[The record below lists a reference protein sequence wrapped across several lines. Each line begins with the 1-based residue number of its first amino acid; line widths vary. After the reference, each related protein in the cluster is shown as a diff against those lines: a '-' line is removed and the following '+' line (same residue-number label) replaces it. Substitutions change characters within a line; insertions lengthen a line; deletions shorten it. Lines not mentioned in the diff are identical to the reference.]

1 MNQKLWKIHQ
11 WLGLYTGLVIGV
23 LCFTG
28 VLALFIPEVES
39 ALYLQKNQ
47 VKAIEAKDYQLTD
60 LNLKKIMD
68 NFPDFKLFS
77 VKLPDTKTD
86 PIVAFIGKSG
96 PSKLDTRQYH
106 VYINPHNGSLLTFRN
121 HLDGI
126 TNFIRQFHV
135 RLFDNWYGRQIVGLA
150 GLGLLG
156 ITITGLLI
164 YGGFMRKQNYGEIR
178 KHKGSRIYWGDWHKL
193 IGITALA
200 FNFVIAFTGAWL
212 GLQPK
217 LMNWLDIEAPNRFE
231 RKAIIGKQ
239 VDQDMTFDIS
249 GILKESKKKFPEMIP
264 SSISFSDDGSST
276 IEVNGDI
283 KGAVYERGSFKQVF
297 DKSNLNLLFQFDTR
311 QADLS
316 GKLYL
321 IQEALHFGDFAG
333 IPLKILYGLFGLTGS
348 FLSVSGFFIY
358 LKRSKQEKN
367 QTTKITAKRKVW
379 LWTVATVFIT
389 FIIAL
394 AHLIIGYVITSA
406 VVTISVYVTL
416 GVLSLML
423 IIKSIKKF
431 RYAKT

>member
-11 WLGLYTGLVIGV
+11 WLGLYTGLVIGI

-39 ALYLQKNQ
+39 ALYLKKNQ
-47 VKAIEAKDYQLTD
+47 VKAIEAEKYQFTD
-60 LNLKKIMD
+60 VNLKKIMSD
-68 NFPDFKLFS
+68 FPGFKLFS
-77 VKLPDTKTD
+77 FKLPQTNTE
-86 PIVAFIGKSG
+86 PLVAFIGKSG
-96 PSKLDTRQYH
+96 PSKLDSRQYH
-106 VYINPHNGSLLTFRN
+106 VYINPNNGNLITYRN

-126 TNFIRQFHV
+126 TNFLRQFHV

-150 GLGLLG
+150 GIGLLG

-178 KHKGSRIYWGDWHKL
+178 KNKGSRIYWGDWHKF

-217 LMNWLDIEAPNRFE
+217 LMNWLDIKNPNSFE
-231 RKAIIGKQ
+231 RKAIIDKTL
-239 VDQDMTFDIS
+239 DESMYFDIS
-249 GILKESKKKFPEMIP
+249 NILKESKIKFPEMIP
-264 SSISFSDDGSST
+264 SYICFSDDGSST

-283 KGAVYERGSFKQVF
+283 KGSVYERGSFKQVF

-311 QADLS
+311 KANF
-316 GKLYL
+316 GAKFYF

-333 IPLKILYGLFGLTGS
+333 IPLKILYGVFGLTGS
-348 FLSVSGFFIY
+348 FLSISGFFIY

-367 QTTKITAKRKVW
+367 QVAKITAKQKV
-379 LWTVATVFIT
+379 LIWTIATIFIT

-394 AHLIIGYVITSA
+394 SHTIVGYVITSA
-406 VVTISVYVTL
+406 VVTVSVYITL
-416 GVLSLML
+416 SVLTIIL
-423 IIKSIKKF
+423 IIKLLKKF
-431 RYAKT
+431 SNAKN